1 MQIKVK
7 EIAKIQFGHYSIA
20 GKSND
25 VPYLQAKH
33 FDDQGQYSYNCDTFL
48 ENKQVIPENELKEGD
63 VLFVA
68 KGFRFFATAYKKDWG
83 RVVASSVFFVLEV
96 DKSKVLPEY
105 LATVLNLPQSQAYF
119 QQAASS
125 STIPSI
131 RKNEIADFAFNCVS
145 LEQQKKIV
153 VLKQLHLN
161 EINIAKKII
170 SEKQNQIQAALIK
183 LINQ

>member
-1 MQIKVK
+1 MQTKVK
-7 EIAKIQFGHYSIA
+7 DIAKIQFGHYSVL

-33 FDDQGQYSYNCDTFL
+33 FDDHGQYSYQCDTYL
-48 ENKQVIPENELKEGD
+48 EEKQVIVENELQEGD
-63 VLFVA
+63 VLFVS
-68 KGFRFFATAYKKDWG
+68 KGFRFFGATYKQDWG
-83 RVVASSVFFVLEV
+83 RAVASSVFFVLKV
-96 DKSKVLPEY
+96 DKAKVLPEY

-131 RKNEIADFAFNCVS
+131 RKNEIADFTFNCVS
-145 LEQQKKIV
+145 LERQQTIV
-153 VLKQLHLN
+153 ELKQLHLK
-161 EINIAKKII
+161 EMNIAQQII
-170 SEKQNQIQAALIK
+170 TEKQNQIQAALIQ

>member
-33 FDDQGQYSYNCDTFL
+33 FDDQGQYSFNCDTFL

-131 RKNEIADFAFNCVS
+131 RKNEIADFTFNCVS

-153 VLKQLHLN
+153 ALKQLHLN